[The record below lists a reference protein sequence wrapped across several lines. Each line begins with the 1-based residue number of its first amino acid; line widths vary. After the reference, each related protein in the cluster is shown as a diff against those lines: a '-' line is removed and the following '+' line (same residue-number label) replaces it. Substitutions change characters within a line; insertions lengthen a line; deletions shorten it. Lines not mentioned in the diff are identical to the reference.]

1 LGGIPVKLVV
11 HITIAPCLKNTR
23 SKSIKVILKVKIF
36 LLMIALTFPVLS
48 CSFEQTSPTAT
59 PQPTASATPSPSP
72 IPFLLY
78 GEALTDVAYCTA
90 GASTQKMDVYFP
102 DSGGPW
108 PVLAYVH
115 GGSWMHGDKAEAI
128 MFADRMISQSYLV
141 VSINYRLYPEGK
153 FPNMIEDVKCA
164 IRFLRAHA
172 GQYNLDPNRIAAIG
186 PSAGGHLV
194 SLLGTSDVSAGWDVG
209 EYIDQSSRVQA
220 VIAMAPVTD
229 LTRSFPNANIEA
241 MRNIGFGEDNI
252 VQASP
257 ITHVTP
263 DDPPFLLI
271 HGERDE
277 LVPYEQSQL
286 MYDRLVQANVPAQLV
301 IVQRAGHSLT
311 APDASATPA
320 LDEINQI
327 ILNFLAE
334 YLG

>member
-1 LGGIPVKLVV
+1 M
-11 HITIAPCLKNTR
+11 TIA
-23 SKSIKVILKVKIF
+23 F
-36 LLMIALTFPVLS
+36 TFPLLS
-48 CSFEQTSPTAT
+48 CSFEQASPTAT
-59 PQPTASATPSPSP
+59 PQPTTVIPTATQSPSP
-72 IPFLLY
+72 VPFTLY
-78 GEALTDVAYCTA
+78 GEALTDVSYCTA
-90 GASTQKMDVYFP
+90 GASLQKMDLYFP
-102 DSGGPW
+102 DAGGPW

-128 MFADRMISQSYLV
+128 MFADRMTMQGYLMA
-141 VSINYRLYPEGK
+141 SINYRLYPDGK

-172 GQYNLDPNRIAAIG
+172 GDYNLDPNRIAAIG

-194 SLLGTSDVSAGWDVG
+194 SLLGTSDVNAGWDVG
-209 EYIDQSSRVQA
+209 ENLDQSSRVQA

-229 LTRSFPNANIEA
+229 LTRSFPNADIEA
-241 MRNIGFGEDNI
+241 MRGVGFGEDNI
-252 VQASP
+252 VLASP

-277 LVPYEQSQL
+277 LVPYEQSVL
-286 MYDRLVQANVPAQLV
+286 MYNQLVQANVPAELV

-311 APDASATPA
+311 APDGTATPTF
-320 LDEINQI
+320 DEINQL

-334 YLG
+334 HLN